1 MIEET
6 VIRGVVGFRNRV
18 GVKQSH
24 DFPIICAV
32 DVTVP
37 KSDWLG
43 SMRLLVLDFGLWI
56 RV

>member
-18 GVKQSH
+18 GVKQSL
-24 DFPIICAV
+24 DLPIICAV

>member
-18 GVKQSH
+18 GVKQSL
-24 DFPIICAV
+24 DLPIICAV

-43 SMRLLVLDFGLWI
+43 SMRLLALDFGLWI